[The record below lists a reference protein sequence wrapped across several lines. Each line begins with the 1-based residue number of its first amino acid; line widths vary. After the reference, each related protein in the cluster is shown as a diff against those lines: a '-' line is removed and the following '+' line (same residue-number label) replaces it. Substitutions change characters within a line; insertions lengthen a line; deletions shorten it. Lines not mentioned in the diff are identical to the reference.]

1 MTPPTY
7 LEMAANSVGSR
18 RERGQ
23 AKDELDSEFEADD
36 VVKRKS
42 WKDDPLASK
51 PVFGSEK
58 SSGVPSKAFF
68 ELQRDKEDRRTRRF
82 HLLSLDAYSRHKLL
96 VNQYILSKGRGVE
109 HFVRDS
115 SGDRNDFDVLR
126 SQHQFLWGVS
136 DQVDS
141 WEKRLAKA
149 YYDKLFKEYA
159 IADLSRYRER
169 KVALR
174 WRTEK
179 EVVVGK
185 GQFVC
190 GSRLCSAR
198 EGLVSW
204 EVNFAYV
211 EGGVR
216 KNALVKVRLCSGCSK
231 KLNACHKCKQ
241 WRGSKDRVGSGEVP
255 APAAVCRDTSATSV
269 GVEGHSKKHTLLQGG
284 HANSCCSSGGQ
295 SPQQPTDG
303 PSDYDVWKQ
312 PAVSLQRAGQDTAS
326 KEEQFDDYF
335 KDMLM

>member
-1 MTPPTY
+1 
-7 LEMAANSVGSR
+7 MADSGR
-18 RERGQ
+18 RKARGHG
-23 AKDELDSEFEADD
+23 KDELDSEFEADD
-36 VVKRKS
+36 VVRKKS
-42 WKDDPLASK
+42 WRDDPMASK
-51 PVFGSEK
+51 HSFESEK
-58 SSGVPSKAFF
+58 SLGVPPRSFF
-68 ELQRDKEDRRTRRF
+68 EQERDKADWRTRRF

-96 VNQYILSKGRGVE
+96 VNQYILSKGYGVE

-126 SQHQFLWGVS
+126 SQHKFIWGS
-136 DQVDS
+136 TDEVDS

-159 IADLSRYRER
+159 VADLSRYRER

-174 WRTEK
+174 WRTEE
-179 EVVVGK
+179 EVLVGK

-190 GSRLCSAR
+190 GNRVCSAR
-198 EGLVSW
+198 ESLVSW

-211 EGGVR
+211 ESGAR

-241 WRGSKDRVGSGEVP
+241 WQGSKGRSSGAEASVS
-255 APAAVCRDTSATSV
+255 AAVCRDTSGHHASAA
-269 GVEGHSKKHTLLQGG
+269 GHSKRHRHSQHTDTMD
-284 HANSCCSSGGQ
+284 ANISCSGGGGGGGK

-303 PSDYDVWKQ
+303 STDSDVWKQ
-312 PAVSLQRAGQDTAS
+312 PPASVLTDQDTAS
-326 KEEQFDDYF
+326 REEQFDDYF